1 LYLAH
6 RFDAAIENA
15 KHALSISQSYGEYY
29 WLGQC
34 YEKKNMPNEAIEFY
48 LKVWSNS
55 PKELPLRRAA
65 YQKGGL
71 AGYWREDERLR
82 RRRGEKIDHVLQ
94 AMYYAHVGAK
104 DKAIEQL
111 KLAYQQHLDGL
122 QFLNVEPVYDSLR
135 DDPSFKE
142 LVVRLGFGGVPG

>member
-1 LYLAH
+1 
-6 RFDAAIENA
+6 
-15 KHALSISQSYGEYY
+15 GEYY

-34 YEKKNMPNEAIEFY
+34 YEKKNMPDEAIELY
-48 LKVWSNS
+48 LKEWSNS

-71 AGYWREDERLR
+71 AGYWRDDERLSR
-82 RRRGEKIDHVLQ
+82 TRGVRVDRGLHAL
-94 AMYYAHVGAK
+94 YYAHVGAK

-122 QFLNVEPVYDSLR
+122 QFLNVEPVYDNLR
-135 DDPSFKE
+135 DDPSFKQ
-142 LVVRLGFGGVPG
+142 LVVRLGFGGFSGAS